1 MTRAAVRWLAGVGI
15 LALAACGPA
24 ADPPALLLRGV
35 RVIDG
40 TGAPPTESVT
50 VIVRDGWIEGVA
62 ADSSVRPARGDR
74 VIDLAGRTVIPG
86 FVDLHVHFPPDSSV
100 QEAML
105 HRLAEWGV
113 TTVLNPGARVG
124 SGVELRDRRAI
135 GSPRI
140 RTAGLILEN
149 AEGREGPLDWAVLV
163 TDTAEVRGAVRSQLD
178 AGVDFVKLYAGLG
191 PDLVAAAVAEA
202 RTADVPV
209 ILHAGATGWRR
220 AAELGVDML
229 VHAGYSSPMEELMDV
244 PDPAPLSDPDW
255 YAAYARAPEGRP
267 FADVARTL
275 MEREVVIVPTLSI
288 MQAAAFADDLDLLA
302 SLLPELAPE
311 RDLPGWWGEGWERLH
326 PQRGEV
332 SDEEAAL
339 LKEVYWPALLDIHR
353 AWWEAGVEMGVGT
366 DVGNPWM
373 TPGVSFH
380 HELALY
386 AEAGIP
392 PLEVL
397 AMATRNGGRALG
409 LEEEIG
415 VVAPGFRADLV
426 VLTDDP
432 STDIAATR
440 SIELVLVD
448 GRVVVD
454 RR

>member
-1 MTRAAVRWLAGVGI
+1 M
-15 LALAACGPA
+15 
-24 ADPPALLLRGV
+24 

-40 TGAPPTESVT
+40 TGAPPSGPVT
-50 VIVRDGWIEGVA
+50 VVVRDGWIE
-62 ADSSVRPARGDR
+62 SVDPTAEPGGGD
-74 VIDLAGRTVIPG
+74 VVFDLPGRFVVPG

-105 HRLAEWGV
+105 ARLAEWGV

-124 SGVELRDRRAI
+124 SGVELRDRRAD
-135 GSPRI
+135 GFPRI
-140 RTAGLILEN
+140 RTAGLIVES
-149 AEGREGPLDWAVLV
+149 AEGRDGPLDWATLV
-163 TDTAEVRGAVRSQLD
+163 SDSVDIRNAVRDQVAD
-178 AGVDFVKLYAGLG
+178 GVDFVKLYAGLG

-202 RTADVPV
+202 RAADVPV

-220 AAELGVDML
+220 AAELGVAML

-275 MEREVVIVPTLSI
+275 VERDVVIVPTLSI

-302 SLLPELAPE
+302 SLRPELAPE
-311 RDLPGWWGEGWERLH
+311 RDLPGWWGEGWERRH

-332 SDEEAAL
+332 SGEEAAL
-339 LKEVYWPALLDIHR
+339 LKGVYWPALLRIHR
-353 AWWEAGVEMGVGT
+353 AWWEAGVTMGVGT

-397 AMATRNGGRALG
+397 AMATRNGARALG
-409 LEEEIG
+409 LQGEVG
-415 VVAPGFRADLV
+415 VVAPGLRADLV
-426 VLTDDP
+426 ILTDNP
-432 STDIAATR
+432 STDIGATR
-440 SIELVLVD
+440 SIELVLID